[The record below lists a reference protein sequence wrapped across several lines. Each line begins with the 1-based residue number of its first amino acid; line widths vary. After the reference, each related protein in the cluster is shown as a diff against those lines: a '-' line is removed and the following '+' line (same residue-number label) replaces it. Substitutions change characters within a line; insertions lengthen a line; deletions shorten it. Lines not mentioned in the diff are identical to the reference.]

1 MTFQATWTDEEK
13 DRLCALLAQGL
24 TARVCAEHFPDRS
37 RNSIIGL
44 ITRNPYLQRI
54 RAVGWALMGKVLPG
68 PAKKAKNLAKK
79 KALGRSSLAR
89 SFVPS
94 LSAKQP
100 PSMPVIEITSE
111 EYDAASRHIR
121 LMELQSGDCRYVV
134 SDRGEQALFC
144 AAPVHPGLSWCEHH
158 NARVFKPVPARRR

>member
-1 MTFQATWTDEEK
+1 MTFITQVIWTDEEK

-44 ITRNPYLQRI
+44 ITRNPHLQRI
-54 RAVGWALMGKVLPG
+54 RAMGWALMGKALPG
-68 PAKKAKNLAKK
+68 PAKKKAK
-79 KALGRSSLAR
+79 GPSRLAR

-100 PSMPVIEITSE
+100 PSMPVIEITAE

-134 SDRGEQALFC
+134 EGTGEHALFC
-144 AAPVHPGLSWCEHH
+144 AAPVHPGLSWCGHH
-158 NARVFKPVPARRR
+158 NARVFKPVPARRT